1 VTHYAADLRDV
12 RAAAERIAAHAHRT
26 PVMTSHTL
34 DELAGRRIFLKCEQF
49 QKVGAFKFRGAL
61 NAVLCLDEA
70 QARLGVVTHSS
81 GNHAQALALAAR
93 LRGIPAY
100 IVMPRTA
107 PAAKQRAT
115 VGYGAQVVLCEP
127 NVADR
132 EASAARVQ
140 AETGATMIPPYDHP
154 PIIAGQGTL
163 ALELMDQAPD
173 LDAIVA
179 PVGGGGM
186 ISGIAIAARGVDPR
200 LRVFAAEPAGAD
212 DAARS
217 KAAGR
222 LIPQTGPDTI
232 CDGLLTSLGEH
243 TWPVVRDLVEEV
255 ITVDD
260 DPILSAMR
268 MVWERMKLVI
278 EPSAATGVAAVLSSR
293 FRGLEGLDRVG
304 VVLSGG
310 NLDLERLPWSRG
322 NGGSHVV

>member
-1 VTHYAADLRDV
+1 MTDYAADLEDV
-12 RAAAERIAAHAHRT
+12 RAAAARIAGHAHRT

-34 DELAGRRIFLKCEQF
+34 DDLAGRRVFLKCEQF

-61 NAVLCLDEA
+61 NAVLCLTDAEA
-70 QARLGVVTHSS
+70 RRGVVTHSS
-81 GNHAQALALAAR
+81 GNHAQALALAAS
-93 LRGIPAY
+93 LRGIPAF

-115 VGYGAQVVLCEP
+115 EGYGGQVVLCEP
-127 NVADR
+127 TVTAR
-132 EASAARVQ
+132 EAAAARVE

-154 PIIAGQGTL
+154 PIIAGQGTM
-163 ALELMDQAPD
+163 ALELVEQVPD

-186 ISGIAIAARGVDPR
+186 ISGIAIAARGLDAR
-200 LRVFAAEPAGAD
+200 LRVFAAEPKGAD

-222 LIPQTGPDTI
+222 LIPQTGPDTV

-243 TWPVVRDLVEEV
+243 TWPVVRDLVEDV

-260 DPILSAMR
+260 TRVLAAMR
-268 MVWERMKLVI
+268 LVWERMKLVI
-278 EPSAATGVAAVLSSR
+278 EPSAATGVAAVLTPG
-293 FRGLEGLDRVG
+293 FRSLGGIERVG

-310 NLDLERLPWSRG
+310 NLDLERLPWTRG
-322 NGGSHVV
+322 NGGEPD